1 MLYQIKLYTFVT
13 KMLNSIEI
21 LTSLN
26 KKQYSIHFD
35 INKLTKL
42 LKKYKYIE
50 EQIQLHTMY

>member
-1 MLYQIKLYTFVT
+1 
-13 KMLNSIEI
+13 MLNSIEI

-50 EQIQLHTMY
+50 EQIQLHKKIFEY